1 MRKRVVRIMLAAAV
15 AAGALLVVVVGGQA
29 GGSPPTPSIDWSPST
44 SGGFDFG
51 LVAVGK
57 TASQTFTLTNSGGSA
72 SAALTVT
79 LSGPPTVTITDDT
92 CTATSLGPGKSCTV
106 TVQYA
111 PTTSGPS
118 GVVTLEATGKKAAA
132 DATVSIAGHSALVFV
147 ASGPVVPGLSPLN
160 ENPAH
165 PESSATGTAQVIWDT
180 STHMMTVNVTFAG
193 LTTPNTA
200 AHIHCCVASPGT
212 TGVATTVPTFTGFPS
227 GVTHVRHDQ
236 PDQLQPCLRH
246 SSWWHGDRGRSRP
259 ARRNAS
265 RTDISEHPHND
276 VPGRRRARLP
286 AVLRHPR
293 NRSAERSSAAT
304 ELLSSSPWRLLPVS
318 VPPGA
323 CWPSRSAMLAAVGP
337 DVGDRERADRS
348 RPAPDR
354 ASPY

>member
-1 MRKRVVRIMLAAAV
+1 MFAAAV
-15 AAGALLVVVVGGQA
+15 AAGALLVAVAGGQA

-79 LSGPPTVTITDDT
+79 LSGPPTVTITDDA

-118 GVVTLEATGKKAAA
+118 GEVTLEATGKKAAA
-132 DATVSIAGHSALVFV
+132 DATLSIAGHSALVFV
-147 ASGPVVPGLSPLN
+147 ASGPAVPGLSPLN

-227 GVTHVRHDQ
+227 GVTSGTYTHTFDMTSLTSYNPALVTAHGGTAAGAEAALLAGMQAGQTYLNIHTTMFPGGEERGF
-236 PDQLQPCLRH
+236 LQ
-246 SSWWHGDRGRSRP
+246 S
-259 ARRNAS
+259 
-265 RTDISEHPHND
+265 
-276 VPGRRRARLP
+276 
-286 AVLRHPR
+286 
-293 NRSAERSSAAT
+293 
-304 ELLSSSPWRLLPVS
+304 
-318 VPPGA
+318 
-323 CWPSRSAMLAAVGP
+323 
-337 DVGDRERADRS
+337 
-348 RPAPDR
+348 
-354 ASPY
+354 

>member
-118 GVVTLEATGKKAAA
+118 GEVTLEATGKKAAA
-132 DATVSIAGHSALVFV
+132 DATLSIAGHSALVFV
-147 ASGPVVPGLSPLN
+147 ASGPAVPGLSPLN

-180 STHMMTVNVTFAG
+180 STHMMTVKCDVRRPDRAQHRGTYPLLRRQAG
-193 LTTPNTA
+193 DHWGCDDRADVHRIPIRRDERHL
-200 AHIHCCVASPGT
+200 H
-212 TGVATTVPTFTGFPS
+212 
-227 GVTHVRHDQ
+227 THVRHDQ

-246 SSWWHGDRGRSRP
+246 SSWWHGGRGRSRP

-304 ELLSSSPWRLLPVS
+304 ELLSVKPLAT
-318 VPPGA
+318 PPG
-323 CWPSRSAMLAAVGP
+323 
-337 DVGDRERADRS
+337 
-348 RPAPDR
+348 
-354 ASPY
+354 

>member
-15 AAGALLVVVVGGQA
+15 AAGASLVVVVGGQA
-29 GGSPPTPSIDWSPST
+29 GGSPRTPSIDWSPST

-111 PTTSGPS
+111 PTSSGP
-118 GVVTLEATGKKAAA
+118 GGEVTLEASGKKAAA
-132 DATVSIAGHSALVFV
+132 DATLSIAGHSALVFV
-147 ASGPVVPGLSPLN
+147 ASGPAVPGLSPLN
-160 ENPAH
+160 EKPAH

-180 STHMMTVNVTFAG
+180 STHLMTVNVTFAG

-227 GVTHVRHDQ
+227 GVQSGTYTHTFDMTSLTSYNPAFVTA
-236 PDQLQPCLRH
+236 
-246 SSWWHGDRGRSRP
+246 HGGT
-259 ARRNAS
+259 AAGA
-265 RTDISEHPHND
+265 E
-276 VPGRRRARLP
+276 AALP
-286 AVLRHPR
+286 AGRQ
-293 NRSAERSSAAT
+293 A
-304 ELLSSSPWRLLPVS
+304 
-318 VPPGA
+318 GQ
-323 CWPSRSAMLAAVGP
+323 
-337 DVGDRERADRS
+337 
-348 RPAPDR
+348 
-354 ASPY
+354 

>member
-1 MRKRVVRIMLAAAV
+1 MRKRVVRLMLAAAV
-15 AAGALLVVVVGGQA
+15 AAGASLVVVVGGQA
-29 GGSPPTPSIDWSPST
+29 GGSPRTPSIDWSPST

-51 LVAVGK
+51 LVAVRK

-111 PTTSGPS
+111 PTSSGP
-118 GVVTLEATGKKAAA
+118 GGEVTLEASGKKAAA
-132 DATVSIAGHSALVFV
+132 DATLSIAGHSALVFV
-147 ASGPVVPGLSPLN
+147 ASGPAVPGLSPLN

-180 STHMMTVNVTFAG
+180 STHLMTVNVTFAG

-227 GVTHVRHDQ
+227 GVTSGTYTHTFDMTSLTSYNPAFVTA
-236 PDQLQPCLRH
+236 
-246 SSWWHGDRGRSRP
+246 HGG
-259 ARRNAS
+259 
-265 RTDISEHPHND
+265 T
-276 VPGRRRARLP
+276 
-286 AVLRHPR
+286 
-293 NRSAERSSAAT
+293 
-304 ELLSSSPWRLLPVS
+304 
-318 VPPGA
+318 
-323 CWPSRSAMLAAVGP
+323 AVGAEAALLAGMQAGQTYLNIHTTMFP
-337 DVGDRERADRS
+337 GGEERGFLQS
-348 RPAPDR
+348 
-354 ASPY
+354 

>member
-1 MRKRVVRIMLAAAV
+1 MRKRVVRIMLAATI

-29 GGSPPTPSIDWSPST
+29 GGSRPTPSIDWSPST

-118 GVVTLEATGKKAAA
+118 GEVTLEATGKKAAA
-132 DATVSIAGHSALVFV
+132 DATLSIAGHSALVFV
-147 ASGPVVPGLSPLN
+147 ASGPAVPGLSPLN

-165 PESSATGTAQVIWDT
+165 PESSATGTARVTWDT
-180 STHMMTVNVTFAG
+180 STHMMTVNVTFVG

-200 AHIHCCVASPGT
+200 SHIHCCVASPGT

-227 GVTHVRHDQ
+227 GVTSGTYTHTFDMTSLTSYNPAFVTAHGGTAAGAEAALLAGMQAGQTYLNIHTTMFPGGEERGF
-236 PDQLQPCLRH
+236 LQ
-246 SSWWHGDRGRSRP
+246 S
-259 ARRNAS
+259 
-265 RTDISEHPHND
+265 
-276 VPGRRRARLP
+276 
-286 AVLRHPR
+286 
-293 NRSAERSSAAT
+293 
-304 ELLSSSPWRLLPVS
+304 
-318 VPPGA
+318 
-323 CWPSRSAMLAAVGP
+323 
-337 DVGDRERADRS
+337 
-348 RPAPDR
+348 
-354 ASPY
+354 

>member
-15 AAGALLVVVVGGQA
+15 AAGASLVVVVGGQA
-29 GGSPPTPSIDWSPST
+29 GGSPRTPSIDWSPST

-111 PTTSGPS
+111 PTSSGP
-118 GVVTLEATGKKAAA
+118 GGEVTLEASGKKAAA
-132 DATVSIAGHSALVFV
+132 DATLSIAGHSALVFV
-147 ASGPVVPGLSPLN
+147 ASGPAVPGLSPLN

-180 STHMMTVNVTFAG
+180 STHLMTVNVTFAG

-227 GVTHVRHDQ
+227 GVQSGTYTHTFDMTSLTSYNPAFVTAHGGTAAGAEAALLAGMQAGQTYLNIHTTMFPGGEERGF
-236 PDQLQPCLRH
+236 LQ
-246 SSWWHGDRGRSRP
+246 S
-259 ARRNAS
+259 
-265 RTDISEHPHND
+265 
-276 VPGRRRARLP
+276 
-286 AVLRHPR
+286 
-293 NRSAERSSAAT
+293 
-304 ELLSSSPWRLLPVS
+304 
-318 VPPGA
+318 
-323 CWPSRSAMLAAVGP
+323 
-337 DVGDRERADRS
+337 
-348 RPAPDR
+348 
-354 ASPY
+354 

>member
-1 MRKRVVRIMLAAAV
+1 MRKRVVRIMLAAT
-15 AAGALLVVVVGGQA
+15 AAASALLVVVVGGQA
-29 GGSPPTPSIDWSPST
+29 GGSRPTPSIDWSPST

-118 GVVTLEATGKKAAA
+118 GEVTLEATGKKAAA
-132 DATVSIAGHSALVFV
+132 DATLSIAGHSALVFV
-147 ASGPVVPGLSPLN
+147 ASGPAVPGLSPLN

-165 PESSATGTAQVIWDT
+165 PESSATGTARVTWDT
-180 STHMMTVNVTFAG
+180 STQMMTVNVTFAG

-200 AHIHCCVASPGT
+200 SHIHCCVASPGT

-227 GVTHVRHDQ
+227 GVTSGTYTHTFDMTSLTSYNPAFVTAHGGTAAGAEAALLAGMQAGQTYLNIHTTTFPGGEERGF
-236 PDQLQPCLRH
+236 LQ
-246 SSWWHGDRGRSRP
+246 S
-259 ARRNAS
+259 
-265 RTDISEHPHND
+265 
-276 VPGRRRARLP
+276 
-286 AVLRHPR
+286 
-293 NRSAERSSAAT
+293 
-304 ELLSSSPWRLLPVS
+304 
-318 VPPGA
+318 
-323 CWPSRSAMLAAVGP
+323 
-337 DVGDRERADRS
+337 
-348 RPAPDR
+348 
-354 ASPY
+354 